1 MRVVLILVVLVG
13 ALFFHVA
20 SWLKPFSSADL
31 KTEYEPYILEAV
43 NPADAEGRHAPTR
56 TVD

>member
-20 SWLKPFSSADL
+20 RWLKPFSPTDL
-31 KTEYEPYILEAV
+31 KTEYEPYILEVAD
-43 NPADAEGRHAPTR
+43 PADAEGMRIPTR

>member
-13 ALFFHVA
+13 ALFFHVV

-31 KTEYEPYILEAV
+31 KTEYEPYVLEATQPV
-43 NPADAEGRHAPTR
+43 DAEGVPFPTR